1 MPHAFGK
8 FNERYTERRDWFG
21 WIALT
26 LILVLGGY
34 VGWICIVAGTP
45 GQWAPFGMIN

>member
-34 VGWICIVAGTP
+34 VGWNFVYAAATKVWG
-45 GQWAPFGMIN
+45 WLD